1 MTRAIHRIILFFMNT
16 QGDSFIAKITRTS
29 DQDQEQNREKGKCD
43 FVEVEPIS
51 RWIGFSGGKVLV
63 VTDVFDGGEGEGE
76 ALGKLDAADDGE
88 GDEAVEEGH
97 EASGAKD
104 EEGGGSGE
112 TRDNDLGEG
121 EEGFGD
127 GNGSDGLHG
136 LDRHWD
142 AKEKVGG
149 DVV

>member
-1 MTRAIHRIILFFMNT
+1 MKKKSRKNKRKINSIISIHRIILFFMNT

-88 GDEAVEEGH
+88 GDEA
-97 EASGAKD
+97 
-104 EEGGGSGE
+104 
-112 TRDNDLGEG
+112 G